1 MTITYSLP
9 DNFCASK
16 QTKAPEEFFALQGFL
31 QVRILREIRSAA
43 AAATGIS
50 AAIAVAVTT
59 AVVATAAAAQEKD
72 KNDNPRAV
80 AVREVASHVR
90 FLLSSYTTYYGR
102 RRKSVTSFLIFL
114 FTSYPD
120 KRKNKHHHGEYRSKR
135 KTRLDIR
142 TECIGNSAGK
152 RRT

>member
-1 MTITYSLP
+1 MQANKRKPPKSFWL
-9 DNFCASK
+9 FR
-16 QTKAPEEFFALQGFL
+16 GFL
-31 QVRILREIRSAA
+31 QDRILREIRSAA

-102 RRKSVTSFLIFL
+102 RRKSVTSFCIFL

-120 KRKNKHHHGEYRSKR
+120 KRKNKHHHGEYRGKR

>member
-1 MTITYSLP
+1 MQANKRKPPKRSWL
-9 DNFCASK
+9 FR
-16 QTKAPEEFFALQGFL
+16 GFL
-31 QVRILREIRSAA
+31 QDRILREIRSAA

-120 KRKNKHHHGEYRSKR
+120 KRKNKHHHGEYRGKR